1 MASPFSIFRK
11 HQKAFLAVL
20 ALLAMIAFVFL
31 SGPVF
36 DSLTSSAV
44 RNPVVVSTKSYGNL
58 TEADLANLIRQQT
71 MVLTFFERIYR
82 TMGLMLPV
90 EPPSEEAVVETWILA
105 NRARELGVVIS
116 NQTINA
122 YLQEMTGGKI
132 PRETFRQILREL
144 HLSDRQ
150 LFEALRMRLAAQQM
164 LEIIQFSVLPTTP
177 AQRWDYY
184 QRLNRRA
191 TVELV
196 AEPVAKYV
204 DRIAEPDEATLKEF
218 FEKYK
223 ENYYDPSL
231 PQPGFRRPHRVVV
244 EYLKAD
250 IAQFIEPASITK
262 EQIQQ
267 YYEKNKEVH
276 YLRSKL
282 PPVEKTLPKQSAPA
296 EPGKPAEEKTPSSPP
311 EKPSAKPTEPASPKS
326 PEEKAA
332 QEKQSP
338 SGDAKPSSAPKPEEK
353 LPTDKPPAEK
363 PSAEKPPAE
372 KSSAEKTPPEK
383 PPLEKPG
390 PEKSKSVGPEP
401 SPAEK
406 SGSEKSGGEKAPKEK
421 PASSPPAAK
430 GTSGAADQE
439 KIRFFFVG
447 LSGESEAEGD
457 GDSGLWNTSA
467 ESEQPAP
474 KPSASPESGE
484 KGSASSGAKEA
495 VRGEKG
501 EKSASADSEASK
513 GEVPAASSQPGT
525 KGPESKPTPPGK
537 QGPSE
542 SPGAAEAAKPGE
554 KPSGASVPATPET
567 SKYLSLE
574 EVEGEIREV
583 LARGQAQ
590 AKIEQMLQKIRDQ
603 MNVYSQSR
611 LAAVSRGNEPPP
623 PPNLEALAKQYGLQY
638 RKTPLAAEWQFR
650 RDYRDLAQA
659 QIAGRESV
667 IQFLYYQGRPLL
679 QAALAQDVD
688 SYYLFWKLEDAKEA
702 IPSWD
707 YSEAERLEKEAEK
720 AAQQGKDQE
729 AAALR
734 QQAQRA
740 RKDTE
745 QVRQEVLRAWKM
757 DQARSLARNRAAQL
771 AELARKT
778 GRSLQEALAKEPG
791 VTVLESGPF
800 SWLTHGT
807 ISPRL
812 FMQAPPPR
820 ISDVPHVEAAGEEFM
835 EAVFRLQPGETAVA
849 FNRPQTVAYVVRVK
863 SFEPSQ
869 EVLWKMFLAEPYADY
884 SSVAVFDQQK
894 IRSAWMEEL
903 KRSIGFRWE
912 RTAHPGGER

>member
-1 MASPFSIFRK
+1 
-11 HQKAFLAVL
+11 
-20 ALLAMIAFVFL
+20 
-31 SGPVF
+31 
-36 DSLTSSAV
+36 
-44 RNPVVVSTKSYGNL
+44 
-58 TEADLANLIRQQT
+58 
-71 MVLTFFERIYR
+71 
-82 TMGLMLPV
+82 
-90 EPPSEEAVVETWILA
+90 
-105 NRARELGVVIS
+105 
-116 NQTINA
+116 
-122 YLQEMTGGKI
+122 
-132 PRETFRQILREL
+132 
-144 HLSDRQ
+144 
-150 LFEALRMRLAAQQM
+150 
-164 LEIIQFSVLPTTP
+164 
-177 AQRWDYY
+177 
-184 QRLNRRA
+184 
-191 TVELV
+191 
-196 AEPVAKYV
+196 
-204 DRIAEPDEATLKEF
+204 
-218 FEKYK
+218 
-223 ENYYDPSL
+223 
-231 PQPGFRRPHRVVV
+231 
-244 EYLKAD
+244 
-250 IAQFIEPASITK
+250 
-262 EQIQQ
+262 
-267 YYEKNKEVH
+267 
-276 YLRSKL
+276 
-282 PPVEKTLPKQSAPA
+282 
-296 EPGKPAEEKTPSSPP
+296 
-311 EKPSAKPTEPASPKS
+311 
-326 PEEKAA
+326 
-332 QEKQSP
+332 
-338 SGDAKPSSAPKPEEK
+338 
-353 LPTDKPPAEK
+353 
-363 PSAEKPPAE
+363 
-372 KSSAEKTPPEK
+372 
-383 PPLEKPG
+383 
-390 PEKSKSVGPEP
+390 
-401 SPAEK
+401 
-406 SGSEKSGGEKAPKEK
+406 
-421 PASSPPAAK
+421 
-430 GTSGAADQE
+430 
-439 KIRFFFVG
+439 
-447 LSGESEAEGD
+447 
-457 GDSGLWNTSA
+457 
-467 ESEQPAP
+467 
-474 KPSASPESGE
+474 
-484 KGSASSGAKEA
+484 
-495 VRGEKG
+495 
-501 EKSASADSEASK
+501 
-513 GEVPAASSQPGT
+513 
-525 KGPESKPTPPGK
+525 
-537 QGPSE
+537 
-542 SPGAAEAAKPGE
+542 
-554 KPSGASVPATPET
+554 
-567 SKYLSLE
+567 
-574 EVEGEIREV
+574 
-583 LARGQAQ
+583 
-590 AKIEQMLQKIRDQ
+590 
-603 MNVYSQSR
+603 
-611 LAAVSRGNEPPP
+611 
-623 PPNLEALAKQYGLQY
+623 LEALAKQYGLQY